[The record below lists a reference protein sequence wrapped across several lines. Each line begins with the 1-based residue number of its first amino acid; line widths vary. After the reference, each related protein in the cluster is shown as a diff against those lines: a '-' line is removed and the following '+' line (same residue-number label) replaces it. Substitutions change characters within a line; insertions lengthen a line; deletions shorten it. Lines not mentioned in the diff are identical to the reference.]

1 MKSLPSFFCDIDVNY
16 IVNYRTNY
24 LLYKCRKKVTG
35 NKWDGSSMSIL
46 IIKLFG
52 IAINYESQLKIQL
65 IFVDIFADQNLG
77 LPRFIDFQIYQT
89 IYLFMTFI
97 MFWKIFVCAVDFK
110 DPGHISS
117 KFNFVFL

>member
-1 MKSLPSFFCDIDVNY
+1 
-16 IVNYRTNY
+16 
-24 LLYKCRKKVTG
+24 
-35 NKWDGSSMSIL
+35 MSIL

-65 IFVDIFADQNLG
+65 IFVDIFADQNLR

-97 MFWKIFVCAVDFK
+97 MF
-110 DPGHISS
+110 
-117 KFNFVFL
+117 

>member
-1 MKSLPSFFCDIDVNY
+1 
-16 IVNYRTNY
+16 
-24 LLYKCRKKVTG
+24 
-35 NKWDGSSMSIL
+35 MSIL

-97 MFWKIFVCAVDFK
+97 MF
-110 DPGHISS
+110 
-117 KFNFVFL
+117 